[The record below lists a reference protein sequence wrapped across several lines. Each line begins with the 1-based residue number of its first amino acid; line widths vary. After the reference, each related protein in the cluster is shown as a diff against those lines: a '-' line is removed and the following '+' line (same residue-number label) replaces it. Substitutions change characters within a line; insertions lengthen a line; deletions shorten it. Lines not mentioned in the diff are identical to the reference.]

1 MSVFSE
7 SPGEILRNLF
17 PENVAEVLAW
27 AYAHWVTIVLT
38 GEIIGA
44 VVAVKMGNYRRGLGW
59 LGAGLL
65 TIWLGAY

>member
-1 MSVFSE
+1 MSVLDE
-7 SPGEILRNLF
+7 SPGEILKGLL
-17 PENVAEVLAW
+17 PGDVGEILQW
-27 AYAHWVTIVLT
+27 AYDHWVTIVLT

-44 VVAVKMGNYRRGLGW
+44 VIAVKMGNYRRGLGW

>member
-1 MSVFSE
+1 MSVFSD
-7 SPGEILRNLF
+7 SPGDILRSLL
-17 PENVAEVLAW
+17 PADIAEVIEW
-27 AYAHWVTIVLT
+27 TYAHWVTIVLT

>member
-1 MSVFSE
+1 MSFLSFLKFEDVV
-7 SPGEILRNLF
+7 PTEIL
-17 PENVAEVLAW
+17 EAASW